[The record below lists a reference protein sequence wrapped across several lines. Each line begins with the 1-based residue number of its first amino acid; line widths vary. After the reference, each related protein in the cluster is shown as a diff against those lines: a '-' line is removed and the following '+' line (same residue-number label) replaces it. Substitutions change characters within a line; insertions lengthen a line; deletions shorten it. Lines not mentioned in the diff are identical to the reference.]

1 MSLTPS
7 EVSKIIEKST
17 ATSNPQELP
26 LKGLHFGKLWYKA
39 GDYNSAAQWIVKYLK
54 TFDRDTSAHKLLGD
68 CYEKLSEIEAAL
80 SCFKRSLQI
89 KPNQPELLLHIVE
102 LYLNPGPAQNP
113 NKAQIW
119 LDKAAASL
127 PGNATVFKMKME
139 LMLAQQASPSVL
151 EKAILQELKRRS
163 NDPALHVQY
172 VSFMRTQ
179 DRLEDAYAYCV
190 KIENI
195 LDSASIRSDYKWSS
209 CVVSTYKE
217 HTEKLQNNQQH
228 SHHIAQL
235 MLLEALSRFIWVCLE
250 DNKQQK
256 ALEKLQ
262 MMDECLSSVL
272 SNKAIGDWKVLAAEM
287 EAQLCWLAATFLIQQ
302 AAKNEKPWG
311 EASDLAA
318 VLFSSSVSKSIPSSS
333 CAWSMHCLNHQPYL
347 PSRVQRNA
355 AQRLSQSSHMMWILS
370 AQGEEGWIAKLR
382 ENLDQSTVGLAVF
395 QSLFHNTNSSS
406 SYLCNTTSLASVA
419 CFIPTVDE
427 MMAYDNVASAS
438 CKLDM
443 LIWLGIRWM
452 KMDMTVDFLHWVKSS
467 FPNLQMVTSN
477 SSAGASLW
485 SLSLLDIEAF
495 IAACVYTTEKKAQHW
510 ESAATLNH
518 RQLSSTTLP
527 LPLCRK
533 LTTDLQNKWWSA
545 AVKLS
550 NKKNVTAEEAGKLK
564 PILQRGLECLRGVGN
579 HGLEVVLITK
589 LAKYFASKS
598 YVLQQETG
606 TSTSWFLYQRRAA
619 LYWSLALPDLMKSS
633 DGRVVHQSKA
643 KERLFSSIFNEL
655 NSEKASSLLSEA
667 YMCHGELAAQEN
679 RFDEA
684 LSFYSKAT
692 IPQASFCQ
700 AHLYRQM
707 AENVHLKTPNLPLF
721 DLDQKKEAL
730 MRKYRRCLEI
740 TLTRL
745 QQHPDDN
752 LHERTVRLITSPRHS
767 PLRNQPVTNTTA
779 NKSGND
785 SILAVPSK
793 QSTPKMNETSHTI
806 LSGIEER
813 DTNVLVD
820 TISSLTSALSNLQM
834 EMGFIREEQKRNMT
848 SYYSPSAVHPTAT
861 NIPGY
866 QHMMM
871 SPNFISQQHDRM
883 HAQNQFTPQRP
894 FTPVH
899 PGYYPGRG
907 VTTPVPGR
915 PLPGQMPSIDP
926 YQQQQQ
932 PAYYSPTINP
942 YASSYQPDLNKYTMP
957 TYHQP
962 QAPILPA
969 YQNQTFTPEPMPATY
984 KTNQPPQPN
993 LLTQRLQNKDA
1004 EILQQKLSQSLS
1016 GSPAPPNASMGLPLS
1031 SIPPKNL
1038 FTPTSIP
1045 FVPPVTETPKPVF
1058 AKQVEPSVAPMSLVQ
1073 KLLLEDKHSSRA
1085 ISAADVTP
1093 TKDFQFLGNF
1103 VNLKQG
1109 ETMKF
1114 QSPEQMDRENQELDA
1129 QEHADAEDSSNNDT
1143 GPHFDPIVALPDLV
1157 EVSTGEE
1164 NEDVLFQERCKLF
1177 RWDRSE
1183 WKERGIGNMKVLK
1196 HKVNAKVRLV
1206 MRREQVHKV
1215 CCNQYVSS
1223 STSLS
1228 QMANSDKAMI
1238 WFALDFA
1245 EDEPREEKLAA
1256 KFKTHEIAVN
1266 FRDTVNQEAAKVGK
1280 GKTQKSAPSAE
1291 PSQPNSNKPDKEKST
1306 SALTTT
1312 TTLAAAASS
1321 FKFKMPTNV
1330 TATDSQP
1337 EPEISKPSIF
1347 GNLAGAIQTGFGGT
1361 GSEGGIRPGAF
1372 KFSFGS
1378 PKPKATTPVP
1388 AEDKDE
1394 GKKDEDARSP
1404 SSNLDTSEG
1413 PHIDPIV
1420 DLPNLVD
1427 VGTGEENEEAIFCS
1441 RAKLYRYIDAQWK
1454 ERGLGEMKILRHKN
1468 SNKYRVV
1475 MRREQVLKICANHC
1489 IAPAMQLKSY
1499 GDTGKAWTWSAMD
1512 FSDPEL
1518 DPQHEVFAV
1527 RFKTV
1532 ELANEFKENFEKA
1545 FSVRTTDKGSSLPP
1559 PTTPSSASVAF
1570 LRKDQQEQK
1579 LQEQKLEEQK
1589 LEEQKLEEQKLEE
1602 QKLQE
1607 QKSSGSFKIT
1617 KEAGSWNCNDCY
1629 AGNSAKHATCPC
1641 CGSANPNQP
1650 APAPVTGANTNA
1662 ASNASAFKFGV
1673 PTSTTA
1679 PKFKFG
1685 EQASSSPRPASTCL
1699 ENILLGKNVSTTTNA
1714 QTTTDQKFSFKFGGD
1729 LSKPA
1734 ASSKFQFGSPQPTDN
1749 KEPVKE
1755 HTALQRTGQ
1764 TPTNSSFSFKLANS
1778 NNSTGDGKPFSFG
1791 SQTTAATGLFS
1802 APSFGAP
1809 PPNTTTTT
1817 NQTSQPKFPTMDSE
1831 NEEEN
1836 GDESSQD
1843 EENDDDYSTEE
1854 SEGSYEDEEEE
1865 DFVQNHQS
1873 PMSKFTA
1880 PKTEG
1885 ITVGN
1890 KQSEKDAEQDEDDVI
1905 CVGEVLPSQELQEK
1919 AKSLQLHPSFYN
1931 YLKDG
1936 EEADSEESSATA
1948 SDKPETEN
1956 LEKPALKSDATKPV
1970 EVSTSTFAFGSN
1982 TGDAGIKSFADLA
1995 ASSSSGFKFGATFT
2009 PPTSQPVWSSD
2020 GKPIFST
2027 TKNNNSDL
2035 YQEEEER
2042 DIHVEPI
2049 AKLPD
2054 LVTVVTGE
2062 EGERTIYSQR
2072 SKLFRWDKTL
2082 KQWKE
2087 RGLGD
2092 ICIKHNQE
2100 NGKFRIVMR
2109 REQVFK
2115 VCANHYITSKMKLTP
2130 MPDSDRTWTWIAADF
2145 ADGEETEIE
2154 NFAIKFKTCE
2164 LANLFKEKFEEC
2176 QVLIDD
2182 TNATTTSAFQET
2194 TTDLINQA
2202 EKMKSELDFFKDKLS
2217 VKQKIDLENTLTEGA
2232 EVKSLPKLPDL
2243 ALTPLVK
2250 QHQKDKER
2258 IQSETSPPTDD
2269 KQADKENVEVTRG
2282 RTRNTSISLSKFEF
2296 NMKVDPTMPEHG
2308 SHKTRN
2314 ISVCSAT
2321 STEEAD
2327 IHVEPI
2333 VPLPDKVDV
2342 PTGEEQD
2349 QVLFENRVKLFVF
2362 HRESKQWKERGLGRV
2377 RILQNLNNYRIRL
2390 VMRREQ
2396 VFKVCLNHFI
2406 TEAIH
2411 FNFKE
2416 NSDKVLVWA
2425 ATDFSDPD
2433 KPNGEMLQFAMKLKS
2448 AETAINFLNTV
2459 QDGNEAFSVK
2469 RLLDPVSVLED
2480 KSEINTS
2487 VQDASNASQQSENG
2501 NTSVHKSPVKSTKPA
2516 FSFANVATPFG
2527 NKNKPLFSDIV
2538 FGTPKTQPAAPTTKF
2553 TFDASSISFN
2563 FGSTS
2568 TPATSAPPFQ
2578 IAPAVMQKPAAS
2590 KSLFGVVQPSTGN
2603 NDASQQKEQNTII
2616 GQHSS
2621 KFQFDMATADN
2632 DQNGVDTNV
2641 GEKETKKVEKD
2652 AKPVELVETDT
2663 NDEKDSE
2670 KDDDVIFVWEAVPT
2684 QSQLER
2690 SRKLQLPP
2698 CFFLYEDNPDLEGS
2712 LKCSVLE
2719 IIKIE

>member
-1 MSLTPS
+1 
-7 EVSKIIEKST
+7 SKTFGVNVNKLVYI
-17 ATSNPQELP
+17 QLP

-477 SSAGASLW
+477 SSAGYQW
-485 SLSLLDIEAF
+485 ISLSLLDIEAF

-589 LAKYFASKS
+589 LANTLNKS
-598 YVLQQETG
+598 NRHIYSCI
-606 TSTSWFLYQRRAA
+606 ST
-619 LYWSLALPDLMKSS
+619 
-633 DGRVVHQSKA
+633 
-643 KERLFSSIFNEL
+643 L
-655 NSEKASSLLSEA
+655 NNSNI
-667 YMCHGELAAQEN
+667 HV
-679 RFDEA
+679 
-684 LSFYSKAT
+684 YSY
-692 IPQASFCQ
+692 IS
-700 AHLYRQM
+700 
-707 AENVHLKTPNLPLF
+707 
-721 DLDQKKEAL
+721 
-730 MRKYRRCLEI
+730 
-740 TLTRL
+740 TLTKL
-745 QQHPDDN
+745 
-752 LHERTVRLITSPRHS
+752 L
-767 PLRNQPVTNTTA
+767 
-779 NKSGND
+779 K
-785 SILAVPSK
+785 K
-793 QSTPKMNETSHTI
+793 
-806 LSGIEER
+806 
-813 DTNVLVD
+813 
-820 TISSLTSALSNLQM
+820 
-834 EMGFIREEQKRNMT
+834 
-848 SYYSPSAVHPTAT
+848 T
-861 NIPGY
+861 NILY
-866 QHMMM
+866 SLQH
-871 SPNFISQQHDRM
+871 SFNCIEVHKTNIEWVDIISQ
-883 HAQNQFTPQRP
+883 
-894 FTPVH
+894 
-899 PGYYPGRG
+899 
-907 VTTPVPGR
+907 
-915 PLPGQMPSIDP
+915 
-926 YQQQQQ
+926 
-932 PAYYSPTINP
+932 
-942 YASSYQPDLNKYTMP
+942 
-957 TYHQP
+957 
-962 QAPILPA
+962 
-969 YQNQTFTPEPMPATY
+969 
-984 KTNQPPQPN
+984 
-993 LLTQRLQNKDA
+993 
-1004 EILQQKLSQSLS
+1004 
-1016 GSPAPPNASMGLPLS
+1016 
-1031 SIPPKNL
+1031 
-1038 FTPTSIP
+1038 
-1045 FVPPVTETPKPVF
+1045 
-1058 AKQVEPSVAPMSLVQ
+1058 
-1073 KLLLEDKHSSRA
+1073 LEDKHSSRA

-1109 ETMKF
+1109 M
-1114 QSPEQMDRENQELDA
+1114 
-1129 QEHADAEDSSNNDT
+1129 
-1143 GPHFDPIVALPDLV
+1143 LV
-1157 EVSTGEE
+1157 EYWIQVLVIFKVSTGEE
-1164 NEDVLFQERCKLF
+1164 NEDVLFQERLSCYHFYVWKSRILLDLSLPALSVTTKKFPNPPYLEIWLEQFKL
-1177 RWDRSE
+1177 
-1183 WKERGIGNMKVLK
+1183 VL
-1196 HKVNAKVRLV
+1196 VEL
-1206 MRREQVHKV
+1206 
-1215 CCNQYVSS
+1215 
-1223 STSLS
+1223 
-1228 QMANSDKAMI
+1228 
-1238 WFALDFA
+1238 
-1245 EDEPREEKLAA
+1245 
-1256 KFKTHEIAVN
+1256 
-1266 FRDTVNQEAAKVGK
+1266 
-1280 GKTQKSAPSAE
+1280 
-1291 PSQPNSNKPDKEKST
+1291 
-1306 SALTTT
+1306 
-1312 TTLAAAASS
+1312 
-1321 FKFKMPTNV
+1321 
-1330 TATDSQP
+1330 
-1337 EPEISKPSIF
+1337 
-1347 GNLAGAIQTGFGGT
+1347 
-1361 GSEGGIRPGAF
+1361 
-1372 KFSFGS
+1372 
-1378 PKPKATTPVP
+1378 

-1394 GKKDEDARSP
+1394 GNFLFKCTAKVKHVNSKVKII
-1404 SSNLDTSEG
+1404 ST
-1413 PHIDPIV
+1413 
-1420 DLPNLVD
+1420 LPVLIFKHFLK
-1427 VGTGEENEEAIFCS
+1427 TPAIFD
-1441 RAKLYRYIDAQWK
+1441 KNFNYLYK
-1454 ERGLGEMKILRHKN
+1454 KN
-1468 SNKYRVV
+1468 CV
-1475 MRREQVLKICANHC
+1475 
-1489 IAPAMQLKSY
+1489 
-1499 GDTGKAWTWSAMD
+1499 
-1512 FSDPEL
+1512 
-1518 DPQHEVFAV
+1518 
-1527 RFKTV
+1527 
-1532 ELANEFKENFEKA
+1532 NFI
-1545 FSVRTTDKGSSLPP
+1545 F
-1559 PTTPSSASVAF
+1559 
-1570 LRKDQQEQK
+1570 
-1579 LQEQKLEEQK
+1579 
-1589 LEEQKLEEQKLEE
+1589 
-1602 QKLQE
+1602 
-1607 QKSSGSFKIT
+1607 
-1617 KEAGSWNCNDCY
+1617 
-1629 AGNSAKHATCPC
+1629 
-1641 CGSANPNQP
+1641 
-1650 APAPVTGANTNA
+1650 TGANTNA

-1679 PKFKFG
+1679 PQMCG
-1685 EQASSSPRPASTCL
+1685 
-1699 ENILLGKNVSTTTNA
+1699 ILNTYQKKQFFSYKKYTVNTPFYNAKNPSRNNMLKHKKIGNTP

-1749 KEPVKE
+1749 KPFSQEPVKE

-1778 NNSTGDGKPFSFG
+1778 NNSTGFKGLGFYKKTPNFSNLKKSSISNEQVYG
-1791 SQTTAATGLFS
+1791 S
-1802 APSFGAP
+1802 
-1809 PPNTTTTT
+1809 
-1817 NQTSQPKFPTMDSE
+1817 
-1831 NEEEN
+1831 
-1836 GDESSQD
+1836 
-1843 EENDDDYSTEE
+1843 
-1854 SEGSYEDEEEE
+1854 
-1865 DFVQNHQS
+1865 
-1873 PMSKFTA
+1873 
-1880 PKTEG
+1880 
-1885 ITVGN
+1885 
-1890 KQSEKDAEQDEDDVI
+1890 
-1905 CVGEVLPSQELQEK
+1905 
-1919 AKSLQLHPSFYN
+1919 KSNFFKHRLNN

-1936 EEADSEESSATA
+1936 EEADSEG
-1948 SDKPETEN
+1948 
-1956 LEKPALKSDATKPV
+1956 EK
-1970 EVSTSTFAFGSN
+1970 
-1982 TGDAGIKSFADLA
+1982 
-1995 ASSSSGFKFGATFT
+1995 
-2009 PPTSQPVWSSD
+2009 
-2020 GKPIFST
+2020 
-2027 TKNNNSDL
+2027 
-2035 YQEEEER
+2035 EEEER

-2217 VKQKIDLENTLTEGA
+2217 VKQKIDLENTLTEG
-2232 EVKSLPKLPDL
+2232 KSANLKLIFLFKKNFKP
-2243 ALTPLVK
+2243 
-2250 QHQKDKER
+2250 ENFF
-2258 IQSETSPPTDD
+2258 PPTDD
-2269 KQADKENVEVTRG
+2269 KQADKENVEVTRDTYTGSRFYMYTLLSNIINFKTG

-2314 ISVCSAT
+2314 IH

-2433 KPNGEMLQFAMKLKS
+2433 K
-2448 AETAINFLNTV
+2448 
-2459 QDGNEAFSVK
+2459 
-2469 RLLDPVSVLED
+2469 
-2480 KSEINTS
+2480 
-2487 VQDASNASQQSENG
+2487 
-2501 NTSVHKSPVKSTKPA
+2501 
-2516 FSFANVATPFG
+2516 
-2527 NKNKPLFSDIV
+2527 
-2538 FGTPKTQPAAPTTKF
+2538 
-2553 TFDASSISFN
+2553 
-2563 FGSTS
+2563 
-2568 TPATSAPPFQ
+2568 
-2578 IAPAVMQKPAAS
+2578 
-2590 KSLFGVVQPSTGN
+2590 
-2603 NDASQQKEQNTII
+2603 
-2616 GQHSS
+2616 
-2621 KFQFDMATADN
+2621 
-2632 DQNGVDTNV
+2632 
-2641 GEKETKKVEKD
+2641 
-2652 AKPVELVETDT
+2652 
-2663 NDEKDSE
+2663 
-2670 KDDDVIFVWEAVPT
+2670 
-2684 QSQLER
+2684 
-2690 SRKLQLPP
+2690 
-2698 CFFLYEDNPDLEGS
+2698 
-2712 LKCSVLE
+2712 
-2719 IIKIE
+2719 